1 MVSVVFAVLK
11 ALVDRVRGRSA
22 DADEG
27 EVALHADG
35 GPADEVLMERYC
47 GGDARAFD
55 RLLKRHGGPIYNF
68 ILRHVHNPTLAE
80 DLTQETFMRVIRGAG
95 DYERRAKFTTW
106 LYTIARNQCI
116 DALRRA
122 KHRRHPSLDQPL
134 DSAES
139 RTLGDTVKS
148 DLPDSERGV
157 VDSEFSVVLER
168 ALARLPEE
176 QREVF
181 LMRQY
186 QNLQFQE
193 IAEITGVSPNT
204 VKSRM
209 RYALESLQRALTDFA
224 P

>member
-22 DADEG
+22 EADDTEIA
-27 EVALHADG
+27 VAADG
-35 GPADEVLMERYC
+35 GPVDEVLMERYC
-47 GGDARAFD
+47 NGDTRAFD

-68 ILRHVHNPTLAE
+68 ILRHVHNPALAE
-80 DLTQETFMRVIRGAG
+80 DLTQETFMRVIRSAA

-134 DSAES
+134 DNMES
-139 RTLGDTVKS
+139 RTLGDTVRS
-148 DLPDSERGV
+148 HVPDSERGV

-168 ALARLPEE
+168 ALAKLPEE

-209 RYALESLQRALTDFA
+209 RYALESLQRALADFA

>member
-1 MVSVVFAVLK
+1 MLPVVFAVLK
-11 ALVDRVRGRSA
+11 ALVDRVRGRSS
-22 DADEG
+22 
-27 EVALHADG
+27 EVEEREVLVHADG
-35 GPADEVLMERYC
+35 GPTDEILMERYC

-68 ILRHVHNPTLAE
+68 ILRHVHNATLAE
-80 DLTQETFMRVIRGAG
+80 DLTQETFMRVIRGAAE
-95 DYERRAKFTTW
+95 YERRAKFTTW

-122 KHRRHPSLDQPL
+122 KHRRHPSLDQPIEA
-134 DSAES
+134 SES

-157 VDSEFSVVLER
+157 ADSEFTVALER
-168 ALARLPEE
+168 ALAKLPEE

-193 IAEITGVSPNT
+193 IAEITGVSANT

-209 RYALESLQRALTDFA
+209 RYALENLQRTLEDFA